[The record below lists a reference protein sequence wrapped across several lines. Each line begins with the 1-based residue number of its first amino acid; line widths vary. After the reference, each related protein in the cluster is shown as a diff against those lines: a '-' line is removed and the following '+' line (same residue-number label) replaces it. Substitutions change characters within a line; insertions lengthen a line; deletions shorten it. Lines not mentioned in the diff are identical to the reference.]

1 MKIAIVG
8 AGGFV
13 GRTLVA
19 RLTADGHDVVPIV
32 RTPRGMAGERRV
44 EDIGPDTDWSGLLGD
59 AEAVVHL
66 AARVHVMDDR
76 AADPITLYRRV
87 NVEGTLNLA
96 RQAAAAG
103 VRRFLFLSSIKVNGE
118 ASAPGRPFRAD
129 DPPRP
134 EDPYGISKWEAE
146 DGLAAIRRQTA
157 MEIVV
162 VRPPL
167 VHGPGVAGN
176 FAALMR
182 ALRRGLPLP
191 LGKAGG
197 NRRSLVGIDNLA
209 DFIALALAHP
219 AAAGRVLLVA
229 DGEDLSTRDL
239 LRRLAA
245 AMGRK
250 ARLLPVP
257 LSLLRLGA
265 RLVGKRAAADRLLGD
280 LQVDIGES
288 RDLLGWSPPLSVD
301 EGLRRAARTA

>member
-13 GRTLVA
+13 GRTLAA

-32 RTPRGMAGERRV
+32 RTQRGMAGERRV
-44 EDIGPDTDWSGLLGD
+44 EDIGPDTDWSDLLGG

-66 AARVHVMDDR
+66 AARVHVMHDR
-76 AADPITLYRRV
+76 AADPLIPYRRV

-96 RQAAAAG
+96 RQAAASG

-118 ASAPGRPFRAD
+118 ASAPGRPFRPD

-146 DGLAAIRRQTA
+146 QGLAGIGRETA
-157 MEIVV
+157 MEIVI

-176 FAALMR
+176 FAAMMR
-182 ALRRGLPLP
+182 ALERGLPLP
-191 LGKAGG
+191 LGMAGG

-209 DFIALALAHP
+209 DFIALALVHP
-219 AAAGRVLLVA
+219 AAAGRTWLVA

-250 ARLLPVP
+250 AQLLPVP
-257 LSLLRLGA
+257 LPLLRLGA
-265 RLVGKRAAADRLLGD
+265 RLAGKRAAADRLLGD

-288 RDLLGWSPPLSVD
+288 RHLLGWSPPLSVD
-301 EGLRRAARTA
+301 EGLRRAVGAA